1 MIKDIRVG
9 MDAELKL
16 TVIPVLRQ
24 KGFKGS
30 FPHFRRLIQGKIN
43 LLTFQF
49 DKNGGGFVVEIALCS
64 ESGFTTDW
72 GEHIPASK
80 VRAWDLH
87 PNQRHRIQNKEGG
100 NTDSWFRFDQGQYQ
114 NAAQQFLQL
123 LPLADSWWY
132 SEAQKRA

>member
-1 MIKDIRVG
+1 MIKDIRLG

-24 KGFKGS
+24 QGFKGS
-30 FPHFRRLIQGKIN
+30 FPHFRRLAHDRVN

-49 DKNGGGFVVEIALCS
+49 DRNGGGFVVEIALCS
-64 ESGFTTDW
+64 EHGFTTHW

-80 VRAWDLH
+80 VTAWDLH
-87 PNQRHRIQNKEGG
+87 PNQRHRIQAKAGG

-114 NAAQQFLQL
+114 NAAQQFIRA
-123 LPLADSWWY
+123 LPLAESWWY
-132 SEAQKRA
+132 SEAQKGA